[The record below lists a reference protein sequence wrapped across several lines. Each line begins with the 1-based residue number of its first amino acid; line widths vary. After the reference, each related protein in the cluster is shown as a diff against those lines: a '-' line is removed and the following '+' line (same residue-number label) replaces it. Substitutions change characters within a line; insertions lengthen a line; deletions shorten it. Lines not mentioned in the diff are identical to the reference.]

1 MQITLILAYCVMH
14 FEYIYDCASNQRILI
29 IYQILSSF
37 DRVEGGGGVVKT
49 LSYSIFIKVSQNLTK
64 RDNSSKF
71 FGCN

>member
-37 DRVEGGGGVVKT
+37 DRVGGGGGCCQDFK
-49 LSYSIFIKVSQNLTK
+49 LFYFYQ
-64 RDNSSKF
+64 SKPKLDKER
-71 FGCN
+71 